1 MDATGDGLLTKYCK
15 SRYEEL
21 FTYKSEYLSFCKLRP
36 LIAQAKGVTMVAV
49 GIGNK
54 FDIRD
59 EVLLEIAGKNG
70 HVINVESYK
79 ALAKRINEI
88 VSSACGMYCLMS

>member
-1 MDATGDGLLTKYCK
+1 
-15 SRYEEL
+15 
-21 FTYKSEYLSFCKLRP
+21 
-36 LIAQAKGVTMVAV
+36 MVAV